1 MRVDAPDTTN
11 HPLTTGTLDKAVD
24 RARRLHLAP
33 KEDEKQSRARSA
45 LEKRRLEQ
53 FSVLVL
59 EFGLLPRWT
68 RGAKRK
74 SKQNHHSSILGG
86 CVEPRIDT
94 DDDRAFGSSRPS
106 SHSQNNVAFALGS
119 SE

>member
-11 HPLTTGTLDKAVD
+11 HPLTIGTLDKAVD

-33 KEDEKQSRARSA
+33 EDEKQSRAGSA

-59 EFGLLPRWT
+59 ESGLLSRWT

-74 SKQNHHSSILGG
+74 SKQNHHSILGG
-86 CVEPRIDT
+86 CVEPRIHT